1 MLSVPWTC
9 RAAVFCPSSVDIC
22 LYFVCSDNR
31 GQCQTDWC
39 VWAGLSICVFT
50 HCWWNTTASVWAQ
63 IQILILNK
71 FRQTT
76 NSRSQPADISSPPDP
91 PPSYLL
97 LTCCQSYLLVFSLSI
112 THTQRKLIR
121 PHWIGLQFCWRNG
134 FYQHS
139 LTGASQLQFISNSQ
153 RSVTKR
159 CWAFSIPP
167 SRKSAHRRTQRSSI
181 TLTPHPSLQTTH
193 TRTHTHTHRSVW
205 RNSIVCTCAS
215 RLPVTARLFPFL
227 LLFLSSSLTP
237 QRRDIVTLINS
248 ASSFSTSVIRYWWKA
263 RWGLFTYSEAGYR
276 THTCVHI

>member
-9 RAAVFCPSSVDIC
+9 RAAAFCPSSVDIC

-39 VWAGLSICVFT
+39 IWAGLSICVFT

-91 PPSYLL
+91 PSYLL

-112 THTQRKLIR
+112 THTRRKLIR

-159 CWAFSIPP
+159 RWAFSIPP

-193 TRTHTHTHRSVW
+193 THTHTHTEASEGTRLSAPVLLACLLRH
-205 RNSIVCTCAS
+205 VCFHFS
-215 RLPVTARLFPFL
+215 
-227 LLFLSSSLTP
+227 
-237 QRRDIVTLINS
+237 
-248 ASSFSTSVIRYWWKA
+248 SSFSPPRSHLSEGILWHWSIA
-263 RWGLFTYSEAGYR
+263 HHLFPR
-276 THTCVHI
+276 L